1 MISHADR
8 LTTFTAW
15 HCSARPDHYDKLV
28 SARAMDRRPHVARWG
43 RAGLALAAALPAA
56 ALLWPG
62 AAGAGPVRAT
72 APPATCAAPT
82 ITRFS
87 FKPRMVVEGQNAT
100 LRATITNCTGNLFS
114 GSLETFGRLVCEAVD
129 PIVTPVRVP
138 SGSTVRSSMVYRA
151 PDCTGQGA
159 ITGRLINPGGGVI
172 SMKVA
177 IVTIVG
183 PPPA

>member
-1 MISHADR
+1 MISHADH

-15 HCSARPDHYDKLV
+15 QCSGDQYDKLV
-28 SARAMDRRPHVARWG
+28 SASTVDRRPLAARWG

-62 AAGAGPVRAT
+62 AAGAGHARAA

-82 ITRFS
+82 ISRFS
-87 FKPRMVVEGQNAT
+87 FKPRTVVEGQNAT
-100 LRATITNCTGNLFS
+100 LRATVTNCTSKLFS

-138 SGSTVRSSMVYRA
+138 SGSTVRSSMDYRA
-151 PDCTGQGA
+151 PDCTGKGA
-159 ITGRLINPGGGVI
+159 ITGRLINPNGGVI

-177 IVTIVG
+177 MVTIVL